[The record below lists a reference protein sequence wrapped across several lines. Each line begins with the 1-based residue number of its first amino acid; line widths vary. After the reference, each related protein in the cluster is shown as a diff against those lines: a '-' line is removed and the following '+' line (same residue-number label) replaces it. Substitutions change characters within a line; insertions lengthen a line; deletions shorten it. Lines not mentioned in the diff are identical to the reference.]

1 MLLTELR
8 EKNSKCIADMR
19 AIIELSETQ
28 GRQGKLTPE
37 EEQQYD
43 RICDEQTELDKQIER
58 RQRVEEAEKKLNKS
72 ITPGAPPALESR
84 TGRGFSEAERRE
96 KEMRVFER
104 WVRYGYGELEPEE
117 RQFMNQ
123 RRYEFRVG
131 ELPSEIRAQA
141 VGTGAAG
148 GYTVPQGFSQEL
160 EKSLKAFGGM
170 RAVCR
175 LFPTPAGNDIPWPT
189 VDDTSNV
196 GELLAENTGAAAQ
209 DVTFGQITLKA
220 YKYSSKIVLVSRELL
235 QDSFF
240 DIGVILRDLLTERIG
255 RITNTHFTTG
265 DNSGKPQGIV
275 TASVQGRVGT
285 TGQTT
290 SIIADD
296 LVELEHSVDPLYRPG
311 SMWMMA
317 DSSLKVVKKLKD
329 TTGRFLWQPQTGASI
344 EGGSVSFNS
353 ILGYPYQINQDVPA
367 MAANAKSVLFGDF
380 QKYVIR
386 DILDVQLLRLEER
399 YAELAQVGF
408 IAFMRADGRAINTA
422 AIKHYAN
429 SAT

>member
-8 EKNSKCIADMR
+8 EKNTKCIADMR
-19 AIIELSETQ
+19 AIIELSERE
-28 GRQGKLTPE
+28 GRNGKLTPE

-43 RICDEQTELDKQIER
+43 RICDEQSDLEKQIER
-58 RQRVEEAEKKLNKS
+58 RQKVEEAERKLNKS

-84 TGRGFSEAERRE
+84 AAKGFSEAERKE
-96 KEMRVFER
+96 KETRAFER
-104 WVRYGYGELEPEE
+104 WVRFGFDGLDQEE
-117 RQFMNQ
+117 RFIMAQ
-123 RRYEFRVG
+123 RRTIMTG
-131 ELPSEIRAQA
+131 SDLPPEVRAQA

-148 GYTVPQGFSQEL
+148 GYTVPQGFSGEL

-196 GELLAENTGAAAQ
+196 GELLAENTAAAAQ

-240 DIGVILRDLLTERIG
+240 DIGTILRDLLTERVG

-265 DNSGKPQGIV
+265 DNSGKPQGVV

-290 SIIADD
+290 SVIADD
-296 LVELEHSVDPLYRPG
+296 LVELEHSVDPLYRPAG
-311 SMWMMA
+311 RFMMA

-329 TTGRFLWQPQTGASI
+329 TTGRFLWQPSQAASI
-344 EGGSVSFNS
+344 EGGTSTFNS
-353 ILGYPYQINQDVPA
+353 ILGYPYEINQDVPA
-367 MAANAKSVLFGDF
+367 MAANAKSILFGDF
-380 QKYVIR
+380 SKYVIR
-386 DILDVQLLRLEER
+386 DVLDVQLLRLEER